1 MISKNEIKVF
11 ILIMIKN
18 LLIVYVVFVNFF
30 FMKFKF
36 F

>member
-1 MISKNEIKVF
+1 MRSKNEIKVF

>member
-18 LLIVYVVFVNFF
+18 LLIVYDVFVNFF
-30 FMKFKF
+30 FMKF
-36 F
+36 